1 MNKFWFLFLNVVISS
16 NLLFVL
22 LCPICFK
29 PISLIFYSIER
40 CFVSDADISGFGVFL
55 ISGLFTCLLFWGFK
69 VLIFILLSHCKCKDS
84 YMGQFFERMKNDGK
98 YMLKVFWF
106 ALLSDIFC
114 ILIIPAYIDSI
125 VSFFFDEKGITS
137 FSFSASI
144 VLGGGVTLSYVS
156 LMIWIKISRI
166 FKKIFKSDFS

>member
-1 MNKFWFLFLNVVISS
+1 
-16 NLLFVL
+16 
-22 LCPICFK
+22 
-29 PISLIFYSIER
+29 
-40 CFVSDADISGFGVFL
+40 
-55 ISGLFTCLLFWGFK
+55 
-69 VLIFILLSHCKCKDS
+69 
-84 YMGQFFERMKNDGK
+84 MGQFFERMKNDGK

-156 LMIWIKISRI
+156 LMIWIKIIQPFYNWVKRHL
-166 FKKIFKSDFS
+166 FN